1 MRFSFAPIAINTIT
15 PNDRRRLIVFIA
27 TVTPLHKSRHCTL
40 CLHRPHTTLV
50 PDSWSWQIYVPWG
63 QKIAACALCR
73 VGEGRE
79 WQREN
84 RRTRGGR
91 ETYATEQD
99 SRVTVWLRG
108 ESARRRKAHVS
119 LDATCRSCR
128 QVVMHCRPAYLG
140 NIFPEVMFKSIW
152 TYVCTNNLQTLK
164 LMWLHSWV
172 TNSENE

>member
-99 SRVTVWLRG
+99 SRVTVWLGAKARG
-108 ESARRRKAHVS
+108 AVKLTFHLTRPAEAVDKLWCTVDRRISETFFR
-119 LDATCRSCR
+119 RSCLSPFGLT
-128 QVVMHCRPAYLG
+128 CA
-140 NIFPEVMFKSIW
+140 
-152 TYVCTNNLQTLK
+152 QTTCK
-164 LMWLHSWV
+164 RS
-172 TNSENE
+172 S